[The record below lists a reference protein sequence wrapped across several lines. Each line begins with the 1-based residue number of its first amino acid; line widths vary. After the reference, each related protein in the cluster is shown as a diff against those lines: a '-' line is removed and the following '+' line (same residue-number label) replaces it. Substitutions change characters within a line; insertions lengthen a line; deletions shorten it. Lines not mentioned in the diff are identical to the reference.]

1 MSKIDDLIKQKQELE
16 KEIEQELKTQT
27 KLGED
32 DLKTLGRAF
41 AELVFVNYLEFKN
54 GKKPLDEIIFI
65 DGEYNE
71 KENTFTINVENQTK
85 GKKVLTV
92 ILKGE

>member
-16 KEIEQELKTQT
+16 KEIEQELKSQT

-32 DLKTLGRAF
+32 DLKTMGRAF
-41 AELVFVNYLEFKN
+41 AELIFVKYLEFKN
-54 GKKPLDEIIFI
+54 GKKPLDETIFV

>member
-16 KEIEQELKTQT
+16 KEIEQELKSQT

-32 DLKTLGRAF
+32 DLKIMGRAF
-41 AELVFVNYLEFKN
+41 AELVFVKYLEFKN
-54 GKKPLDEIIFI
+54 GKKPLDETIFV

>member
-16 KEIEQELKTQT
+16 KEIEQELKSQT

-32 DLKTLGRAF
+32 DLKTMGRAF
-41 AELVFVNYLEFKN
+41 AELIFVKYLEFKN
-54 GKKPLDEIIFI
+54 GKKPLDETIFV

-71 KENTFTINVENQTK
+71 KENTFTINAENQTK
-85 GKKVLTV
+85 GKKILTV